1 MLRRAAGAAARVLL
15 RVPSAR
21 RPRHAPIPVPT
32 PIPAPAPVCTAA
44 PGPVGQL
51 RASHYR
57 LVYTCKVCQTRSAKT
72 ISKLAYHKGVV
83 IVKCPGCKNHH
94 VIADNLGWFSDLE
107 GKRKPVGLLK
117 RPPVSRLCLGRAQ
130 QTVLQP
136 KEWEREE
143 EEKGF
148 LLSWRC
154 VKVRCERHLLEN
166 IRCPSPAA
174 KDKETAGTY
183 LLWQTS
189 LLEVLKSKIA
199 SQVKQRKNHS
209 TSSDEKSSG
218 LLSRLAFPTLPEG
231 NVSKCRSLHSR
242 AVRGCRPSKRPQLEW
257 AQGSVSCGDGA
268 RQLGRAGRRR

>member
-15 RVPSAR
+15 RAPSAR

-107 GKRKPVGLLK
+107 GKRNI
-117 RPPVSRLCLGRAQ
+117 
-130 QTVLQP
+130 
-136 KEWEREE
+136 EE
-143 EEKGF
+143 ILAAKGE
-148 LLSWRC
+148 
-154 VKVRCERHLLEN
+154 KVRRVVGEEALELLLESTADTGSQSH
-166 IRCPSPAA
+166 PTEGEGGEGPP
-174 KDKETAGTY
+174 ETGGKG
-183 LLWQTS
+183 QT
-189 LLEVLKSKIA
+189 
-199 SQVKQRKNHS
+199 
-209 TSSDEKSSG
+209 
-218 LLSRLAFPTLPEG
+218 
-231 NVSKCRSLHSR
+231 
-242 AVRGCRPSKRPQLEW
+242 
-257 AQGSVSCGDGA
+257 
-268 RQLGRAGRRR
+268 